1 MKNKLRVVIVL
12 AIVFAVYTVL
22 TFALPFEKNAVLWVS
37 YIFGAAAIAAQLYVL
52 HTAFAQG
59 ESAKSKFYGFPIA
72 KIGVTYLLV
81 QLALGLVFMV
91 LAKLV
96 PLWLPLVLYVVLLGV
111 AAVGFIAA
119 DTMRDEVERQDSK
132 LKSDTAV
139 IRTLQTRAAVLAASR
154 ENGEVK
160 AQLQALADA
169 LRYSDPISADA
180 TWDAESKLTA
190 CMDELERASSD
201 EDAAA
206 ILRRMNALLA
216 QRNQLCKSNKN

>member
-12 AIVFAVYTVL
+12 AIIFVVYTVL
-22 TFALPFEKNAVLWVS
+22 TFALPFAKNAVLWVS

-52 HTAFAQG
+52 PKSFAQG
-59 ESAKSKFYGFPIA
+59 ESARSKFYGFPIA
-72 KIGVTYLLV
+72 KIGAAYLLV

-132 LKSDTAV
+132 LKADTTVVRA
-139 IRTLQTRAAVLAASR
+139 LQARAAVLAASR
-154 ENGEVK
+154 ESGEVK

-169 LRYSDPISADA
+169 LRYSDPVSGDA
-180 TWDAESKLTA
+180 TRDVETKLTA
-190 CMDELERASSD
+190 CMDELEQTSSD
-201 EDAAA
+201 EGAAA
-206 ILRRMNALLA
+206 ILRRMSALLA
-216 QRNQLCKSNKN
+216 GRNQLCKSNKN